1 MTKTLL
7 FISPHSKNIGETYV
21 LPRLLRESLKDKMVS
36 MKLFNSV
43 GEWDHID
50 KNSVIDNPLRK
61 FIVLCP
67 NIESI
72 SPWWNYRIWLSFTS
86 ILIIFGLPLA
96 LFKEIFLRK
105 KNYVI
110 ISRMA
115 TSSVALSKMI
125 TPFSWRATYIASM
138 AGVPL
143 MNAYRKYLLRFVYLA
158 YDKVVS
164 PVEMMIPYLK
174 EILNE
179 NTIYEVIENP
189 VIDNFD
195 IDKFKEMHQ
204 KRDFSKRT
212 PNQTVNILSVGRH
225 TRQKGFDTLIKAIA
239 ESKYNFE
246 LTIYGDG
253 EDTDSLQE
261 LINSKNI
268 SAKINLAGYSNE
280 PFKRALEYDLF
291 IMPSRWEGPGHTII
305 EALNNCMPSIV
316 SDCFFGPQ
324 ETVDNGQIGYVF
336 RSDDKDDLKATIE
349 FACENYHQFANMLKK
364 AELKMDIY
372 TPKKVWNKWKKFT

>member
-1 MTKTLL
+1 
-7 FISPHSKNIGETYV
+7 
-21 LPRLLRESLKDKMVS
+21 

-86 ILIIFGLPLA
+86 ILIIFGLPVA

-115 TSSVALSKMI
+115 TSSVALSKII

-143 MNAYRKYLLRFVYLA
+143 MNAYRKYLLRFVYLS
-158 YDKVVS
+158 YDKVVT
-164 PVEMMIPYLK
+164 PVEMKITYLK

-195 IDKFKEMHQ
+195 IDKFKAMHQ

-212 PNQTVNILSVGRH
+212 PKQTVNILSVGRH

-239 ESKYNFE
+239 DSKYNFK

-253 EDTDSLQE
+253 EI
-261 LINSKNI
+261 LIRCKN
-268 SAKINLAGYSNE
+268 
-280 PFKRALEYDLF
+280 
-291 IMPSRWEGPGHTII
+291 
-305 EALNNCMPSIV
+305 
-316 SDCFFGPQ
+316 
-324 ETVDNGQIGYVF
+324 
-336 RSDDKDDLKATIE
+336 
-349 FACENYHQFANMLKK
+349 
-364 AELKMDIY
+364 
-372 TPKKVWNKWKKFT
+372 